1 MPSHNYSASIPPNV
15 YRDTTL
21 KITEIRVYCEI
32 EAAGNGKKDMWA
44 KTAVIADTLGISYIA
59 TRRAITSLEQKGYI
73 YRWWEG
79 SIRHIRVVLN
89 ETRVVLNETRGV
101 VLNETR
107 QTSPK
112 QGPHEDY
119 KEKTIKEVIKKRQ
132 FGEYK
137 HIRLTDSQHS
147 KLVTDWGEAET
158 ARMIRILDEGIQ
170 LKGYKYKDFN
180 LALRQW
186 KRREAGAAATP
197 RNKAGPE
204 YCHIHTTMRL
214 DNGKCRICEE
224 EGKL

>member
-1 MPSHNYSASIPPNV
+1 VGLNDPMVGLNDPMGVGLNDPMQGG
-15 YRDTTL
+15 
-21 KITEIRVYCEI
+21 TEQ
-32 EAAGNGKKDMWA
+32 
-44 KTAVIADTLGISYIA
+44 S
-59 TRRAITSLEQKGYI
+59 
-73 YRWWEG
+73 
-79 SIRHIRVVLN
+79 
-89 ETRVVLNETRGV
+89 
-101 VLNETR
+101 
-107 QTSPK
+107 
-112 QGPHEDY
+112 PHEDY

>member
-1 MPSHNYSASIPPNV
+1 MPSHNYSASIPPEM
-15 YRDTTL
+15 YRDQAL
-21 KITEIRVYCEI
+21 KISELRVYCAI

-44 KTAVIADTLGISYIA
+44 KTKTIAEELGLSYDG
-59 TRRAITSLEQKGYI
+59 TRRAIASLEKKGYI
-73 YRWWEG
+73 TRWWEG
-79 SIRHIRVVLN
+79 KVRHLRVGLN
-89 ETRVVLNETRGV
+89 DPMVGLNDPMGV
-101 VLNETR
+101 GLND
-107 QTSPK
+107 PM
-112 QGPHEDY
+112 QGGTEQSPHEDY

-186 KRREAGAAATP
+186 KRREAGAAATH
-197 RNKAGPE
+197 RNKAGTE
-204 YCHIHTTMRL
+204 FCHIHTTML
-214 DNGKCRICEE
+214 HDNGKSRI
-224 EGKL
+224 